1 MVLFLFPW
9 EPAKV
14 VQVADIPMVV
24 VVVALGGSVK
34 TSGSSVKA
42 VILSQSFTDEI
53 DTAENY
59 KEYLETAWEI

>member
-1 MVLFLFPW
+1 MVLFLLPW

-42 VILSQSFTDEI
+42 VILS
-53 DTAENY
+53 
-59 KEYLETAWEI
+59 